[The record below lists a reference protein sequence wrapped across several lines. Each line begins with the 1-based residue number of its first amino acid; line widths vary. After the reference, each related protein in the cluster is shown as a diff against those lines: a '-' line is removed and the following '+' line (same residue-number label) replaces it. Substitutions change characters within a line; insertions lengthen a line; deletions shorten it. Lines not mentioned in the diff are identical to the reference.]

1 LSDIDSLD
9 SSSLKGKKVL
19 IVDDVKDNQML
30 ESFYVRKAG
39 CEVEL
44 ASNGSE
50 AVEKALHGDHDAI
63 LMDLHM
69 PILDGISATVQLRDQ
84 GYLKPI
90 IAVTAD
96 TQSNVRNR
104 AYQVGFDD
112 FISKPLRR
120 SELLH
125 ALAKFIFGNCKP
137 SLP

>member
-1 LSDIDSLD
+1 MSDLNLLD

-50 AVEKALHGDHDAI
+50 AVEKALNGDHDAI

-69 PILDGISATVQLRDQ
+69 PVLDGISATVRLRDK
-84 GYLKPI
+84 GYQKPI

-96 TQSNVRNR
+96 TQSNVRHR
-104 AYQVGFDD
+104 AYQVGFND

-120 SELLH
+120 SELLQ
-125 ALAKFIFGNCKP
+125 ALAKFLFGNCNP